1 MKSPARCRAIPER
14 EHDVVVFGATGYTGA
29 LTAEYLVGRGDGAT
43 RVALAGRNRA
53 KLETARDKLAADL
66 PLIEADVDDP
76 ASLRELA
83 SSTRVLIT
91 TVGPYIKY
99 GEAVVAA
106 CAAAGTDYVDLTG
119 EPEFVDH
126 VWLRYHQQ
134 AMNTGARI
142 VHCCGFDSI
151 PHDLGV
157 LFTVNQLP
165 EQVPI
170 TISGYVRTNG
180 TFSGGTYETAI
191 TGFSRLR
198 QTARTAAER
207 RRTEQR
213 PAGRRVKGV
222 VGRPRQDAFAGGWVV
237 PLPTIDP
244 QVVLRSARALE
255 RYGPDFSY
263 SHNFVSKRL
272 LTLAEIT
279 AGGAA
284 AIALAQ
290 LPPTRDL
297 LLKLVPAGDG
307 PSLERR
313 ERSWFRVRFVGEGG
327 GSRVLT
333 EVSGGDPGYTET
345 AKMLAESALC
355 LTQDDL
361 PERAGQL
368 TPAVA
373 MGEKLIDRL
382 KRAGLR
388 FEVLEQT

>member
-1 MKSPARCRAIPER
+1 MNSP
-14 EHDVVVFGATGYTGA
+14 EHDVVIFGATGYTGA

-43 RVALAGRNRA
+43 RVALAGRNRS
-53 KLETARDKLAADL
+53 KLEALRDRLAADL
-66 PLIEADVDDP
+66 TLIEADVDDP
-76 ASLRELA
+76 ASLQALA

-119 EPEFVDH
+119 EPEFVDR
-126 VWLRYHQQ
+126 VWLRYHEQ
-134 AMNTGARI
+134 AMQTGARI

-157 LFTVNQLP
+157 FFTVAQLP
-165 EQVPI
+165 EHVPI

-191 TGFSRLR
+191 TAFSRLR
-198 QTARTAAER
+198 QTAQTAAER
-207 RRTEQR
+207 RRKEQR
-213 PAGRRVKGV
+213 PPRRRVRGV
-222 VGRPRQDAFAGGWVV
+222 VGRPRHDSFAGGWIV
-237 PLPTIDP
+237 PMPTIDP

-255 RYGPDFSY
+255 RYGPEFAY
-263 SHNFVSKRL
+263 SHYFVSKRL
-272 LTLAEIT
+272 LTLVEIA

-297 LLKLVPAGDG
+297 LFKLVPAGEG
-307 PSLERR
+307 PSPERR
-313 ERSWFRVRFVGEGG
+313 ERSRFRVRFVGEGG
-327 GSRVLT
+327 GHRVLT
-333 EVSGGDPGYTET
+333 EVSGGDPGYSET

-355 LTQDDL
+355 LAQDDL
-361 PERAGQL
+361 PERSGQL
-368 TPAVA
+368 TPAGA
-373 MGEKLIDRL
+373 MGEHLQLRL
-382 KRAGLR
+382 EAAGIQFR
-388 FEVLEQT
+388 VLDDMPQI